1 MNTYGKLFRV
11 HIFGESHG
19 ECIGVTIDGCPAGID
34 LKADDFSRDL
44 TRRKGGRTGTTPRKE
59 PDTPDLISGIYND
72 KTTGAPITILYRN
85 TNVKSGDY
93 SHLKSVPR
101 PGHADY
107 TAHLKYN
114 GYNDPRG
121 GGHFSGRLTLG
132 IVTAGVIARKV
143 IALSMLDI
151 LLYLV
156 VLAGRVCSRPQSLRP
171 CHGFI
176 V

>member
-1 MNTYGKLFRV
+1 MKQGESAMNTYGKLFRV

-34 LKADDFSRDL
+34 LIAGDFSRDL

-93 SHLKSVPR
+93 SHLKS
-101 PGHADY
+101 A
-107 TAHLKYN
+107 
-114 GYNDPRG
+114 
-121 GGHFSGRLTLG
+121 
-132 IVTAGVIARKV
+132 
-143 IALSMLDI
+143 I
-151 LLYLV
+151 LLQTY
-156 VLAGRVCSRPQSLRP
+156 
-171 CHGFI
+171 
-176 V
+176 